1 MMEGTVE
8 GRMEGIGGMAHGGAG
23 MSMGSGQPTRPPI
36 PVMTLLSFL
45 VLAGGAALGFL
56 VRLM

>member
-1 MMEGTVE
+1 
-8 GRMEGIGGMAHGGAG
+8 MEGIGGTARGGAG

-36 PVMTLLSFL
+36 PVTTLLSFL
-45 VLAGGAALGFL
+45 VLAGGVALGFL

>member
-1 MMEGTVE
+1 MEGD
-8 GRMEGIGGMAHGGAG
+8 GGGMAHGGSG

-45 VLAGGAALGFL
+45 VLAGGVALGFL

>member
-1 MMEGTVE
+1 MME

-45 VLAGGAALGFL
+45 VLAGGVAVGFL